1 MKNLFERVA
10 EGLEQGGTVVVA
22 TIARRLGSAPRSQ
35 GTRCAVLADGTLV
48 GTIGGGLLEAR
59 VRECAA
65 AAREENRVRVL
76 KLRLKAKELADE
88 GMICGGSVDVVVA
101 PWEPRH
107 AELAR
112 AAADALAGRAPGVLV
127 TLWGPGGAPV
137 RLGFWTGDR
146 WIGEDPADPEAR
158 AAAEEVLDSR
168 ATRFRDA
175 EPGGMLA
182 ELLDRER
189 APLVILGAGHVGR
202 ALAQVAAV
210 ADFEVTVVDDRP
222 DFADPA
228 QIPWA
233 HRVLCRP
240 MEGAVEELGL
250 GPDAF
255 VVVCTRGHLADAVC
269 AEAALRSPAR
279 YVGVI
284 GSRRKRNATLRR
296 LREAGIPEERLEA
309 LRMPVGLELRA
320 ETPGEIAVAI
330 VAEMIAVR
338 RGADLR
344 SVPGAHRDSAEA
356 S

>member
-1 MKNLFERVA
+1 MKNLFDRVA
-10 EGLEQGGTVVVA
+10 ERLNRGETVVVA
-22 TIARRLGSAPRSQ
+22 AIARRLGSAPRSQ

-59 VRECAA
+59 VRGCAA
-65 AAREENRVRVL
+65 SVREEGRARVL
-76 KLRLKAKELADE
+76 KLRLNAKELADE

-107 AELAR
+107 GELAR
-112 AAADALAGRAPGVLV
+112 AAARALAGRAPGVLV
-127 TLWGPGGAPV
+127 TLWGPGGGPV
-137 RLGFWTGDR
+137 RLGLWTGDR
-146 WIGEDPADPEAR
+146 WVGDEPADPGAR
-158 AAAEEVLDSR
+158 AAAQEVLSSGTARFVDS
-168 ATRFRDA
+168 DS
-175 EPGGMLA
+175 GGMLA

-222 DFADPA
+222 EFADPA
-228 QIPWA
+228 RIPWA

-240 MEGAVEELGL
+240 MEGAVEEFDP

-269 AEAALRSPAR
+269 AEGALRTPAR

-284 GSRRKRNATLRR
+284 GSRRKRNATLKR
-296 LREAGIPEERLEA
+296 LREAGIPEERLAA

-338 RGADLR
+338 RGAD
-344 SVPGAHRDSAEA
+344 PGARRNSAEA

>member
-1 MKNLFERVA
+1 MGDE
-10 EGLEQGGTVVVA
+10 
-22 TIARRLGSAPRSQ
+22 P
-35 GTRCAVLADGTLV
+35 ADPG
-48 GTIGGGLLEAR
+48 
-59 VRECAA
+59 
-65 AAREENRVRVL
+65 
-76 KLRLKAKELADE
+76 
-88 GMICGGSVDVVVA
+88 
-101 PWEPRH
+101 
-107 AELAR
+107 AR
-112 AAADALAGRAPGVLV
+112 AAAQ
-127 TLWGPGGAPV
+127 
-137 RLGFWTGDR
+137 
-146 WIGEDPADPEAR
+146 
-158 AAAEEVLDSR
+158 EVLSSGTARFVDS
-168 ATRFRDA
+168 DS
-175 EPGGMLA
+175 GGMLA

-222 DFADPA
+222 EFADPA
-228 QIPWA
+228 RIPCA

-240 MEGAVEELGL
+240 MEGAVEELDP

-269 AEAALRSPAR
+269 AEGALRTPAR

-284 GSRRKRNATLRR
+284 GSRRKRNATLKR
-296 LREAGIPEERLEA
+296 LREAGIPEERLAA

-338 RGADLR
+338 RGAD
-344 SVPGAHRDSAEA
+344 PGARRNSAEA

>member
-10 EGLEQGGTVVVA
+10 EGLEQGETVVVA

-35 GTRCAVLADGTLV
+35 GTRCAVLPDGTLV

-65 AAREENRVRVL
+65 PVRQEGRARVL
-76 KLRLKAKELADE
+76 RFRLKAKELADE
-88 GMICGGSVDVVVA
+88 GMICGGSVDVLVA

-112 AAADALAGRAPGVLV
+112 AAAEALAGRAPGVLV

-137 RLGFWTGDR
+137 RLGLWTGER
-146 WIGEDPADPEAR
+146 WIGEEPPEPDAR
-158 AAAEEVLDSR
+158 AAAEEVLS
-168 ATRFRDA
+168 AGTARFRDSEA
-175 EPGGMLA
+175 GGMLA

-189 APLVILGAGHVGR
+189 TPLVILGAGHVGQ

-222 DFADPA
+222 EFADPA
-228 QIPWA
+228 RIPWA

-269 AEAALRSPAR
+269 AEEALRSPAR

-284 GSRRKRNATLRR
+284 GSRRKRGATVRR
-296 LREAGIPEERLEA
+296 LKEAGIPLERLEA
-309 LRMPVGLELRA
+309 LRMPVGLDLRA
-320 ETPGEIAVAI
+320 ETPGEIAVAV

-338 RGADLR
+338 RGADPR
-344 SVPGAHRDSAEA
+344 PAPGARPDSAEA